1 MVSETGQALQPLLC
15 NRESDLVVLVE
26 EEEEQEEQQDRRAY
40 AGGENGAEELVW
52 GGHDTSCRS
61 KKKKPGMSKPLLFQS
76 HLWEH
81 FAQLFT

>member
-1 MVSETGQALQPLLC
+1 MVSEAGQALRPLLC
-15 NRESDLVVLVE
+15 NTESDLIVLVE
-26 EEEEQEEQQDRRAY
+26 EEEEEEEQQDRCAY

-52 GGHDTSCRS
+52 RGHEISWRS
-61 KKKKPGMSKPLLFQS
+61 KKTGMSKTLLVQS